1 MIRSLIVGLAA
12 ATAIVVPVTTI
23 VAAFAVGS
31 PNRVVYLLF
40 VPIIVVFA
48 AVGWLLATRRP
59 DNVIGTLCLAFALVF
74 AAYFPIDLLVSVGS
88 TAPAVAIA
96 ATLSS
101 ASDAPGFILVALI
114 LLVFPDGRFPSPRWR
129 WLGWVAA
136 IGMVAALIGF
146 GLRPGALAAFPS
158 VDNPLGIPGFPGDLV
173 GEIGYVVLMGL
184 LVAAV
189 AALVVRWRRGSTLE
203 RTQIKWVAA
212 ASVVLLVGEI
222 ASLLTFD
229 PTNPLGNPIT
239 FAAAT
244 LCTAVVPLAMGV
256 AILRYR
262 LYEIDRLIS
271 RTIGWAIVTG
281 LLVAVF
287 AGAVVG
293 LQALLAG
300 FTQGQTLAVAAS
312 TLVAFALFQPVRR
325 QVQRAV
331 DRRFDRARYDAER
344 TAGAFADR
352 LRDETDIET
361 VTADL
366 TATTRAALAPA
377 GLGIWI
383 RRS

>member
-1 MIRSLIVGLAA
+1 M
-12 ATAIVVPVTTI
+12 P
-23 VAAFAVGS
+23 
-31 PNRVVYLLF
+31 
-40 VPIIVVFA
+40 
-48 AVGWLLATRRP
+48 
-59 DNVIGTLCLAFALVF
+59 
-74 AAYFPIDLLVSVGS
+74 
-88 TAPAVAIA
+88 
-96 ATLSS
+96 
-101 ASDAPGFILVALI
+101 
-114 LLVFPDGRFPSPRWR
+114 
-129 WLGWVAA
+129 
-136 IGMVAALIGF
+136 
-146 GLRPGALAAFPS
+146 
-158 VDNPLGIPGFPGDLV
+158 
-173 GEIGYVVLMGL
+173 
-184 LVAAV
+184 V